1 MGCDDEGGH
10 MTATATVGDSAP
22 NLTLPSLEGTE
33 VNLADFQGKRLLL
46 FFWGS
51 W

>member
-1 MGCDDEGGH
+1 MVLTTGQQ
-10 MTATATVGDSAP
+10 AP
-22 NLTLPSLEGTE
+22 NVTLPTLDGEAISLDGYR
-33 VNLADFQGKRLLL
+33 GKRLLL

>member
-1 MGCDDEGGH
+1 M
-10 MTATATVGDSAP
+10 ATISTVGESAP
-22 NLTLPSLEGTE
+22 NLTLPSLEGKE

>member
-1 MGCDDEGGH
+1 
-10 MTATATVGDSAP
+10 MTRMDTT
-22 NLTLPSLEGTE
+22 TE
-33 VNLADFQGKRLLL
+33 VGAPLPDVVLPRLDGEELRFRELRGKRLLL

>member
-1 MGCDDEGGH
+1 MNETTG
-10 MTATATVGDSAP
+10 AVGTPLPDIVLPRLDGSE
-22 NLTLPSLEGTE
+22 LTLAELR
-33 VNLADFQGKRLLL
+33 GKRLLL

>member
-1 MGCDDEGGH
+1 
-10 MTATATVGDSAP
+10 MTATLTAADSAP
-22 NLTLPSLEGTE
+22 NLTLPSLEGEE
-33 VNLADFQGKRLLL
+33 VNLAGFQGKRLLL

>member
-1 MGCDDEGGH
+1 MATM
-10 MTATATVGDSAP
+10 MTTGKP
-22 NLTLPSLEGTE
+22 LPEMTLPSLDGRAYD
-33 VNLADFQGKRLLL
+33 LAGLRGKRLLL